1 LSDRKLKLSRATIEH
16 IVVARSTP
24 TEEQPRGVCLGN
36 GNDDNEVCM
45 TVRECSLTVHSRNRG
60 EEAKEIAREAG
71 KRARR

>member
-1 LSDRKLKLSRATIEH
+1 MR
-16 IVVARSTP
+16 
-24 TEEQPRGVCLGN
+24 GN